1 MRQQRDMSRN
11 RDMFGIFCDPVPVDE
26 SVIILPIVSV
36 KTDSDA
42 VTVGLVWN
50 FKCCRGTKLE
60 LQFEA
65 LAIDG
70 WRFVR

>member
-1 MRQQRDMSRN
+1 
-11 RDMFGIFCDPVPVDE
+11 MFWIFSDPAPVNE
-26 SVIILPIVSV
+26 SELILPIVSV

-50 FKCCRGTKLE
+50 FECRWRAKLE
-60 LQFEA
+60 LQLEV
-65 LAIDG
+65 LAIDC